1 MSIRRLPKH
10 HWNRVIGRVGG
21 AVYHREIALQKR
33 RETLGLV
40 ESAAPPGAGLAL
52 LKTDLF
58 EEAYG
63 PDALMGELSRL
74 FGRCFGIDY
83 SDVTAARAAR
93 RFPECRAAAADVCR
107 LPFVDG
113 SFDIVLS
120 NSTLDHFPPRLLPG
134 AFAEIRRVLKPGG
147 RLALTLDNG
156 HNVFHR
162 FSNALRRR
170 AGMVYADRC
179 YTGGE
184 VRRLLSASG
193 LEVLSAGTLIHIPPG
208 FNFLAKAAGRIF
220 GPGLDVWVRR
230 AAAAFDR
237 LGKTVGG
244 RYTARFITFRCVAS
258 LHRPHLSKSSSSQA
272 SKQEKQV

>member
-1 MSIRRLPKH
+1 MTAQRLDKH

-21 AVYHREIALQKR
+21 TVYHSEFALQKK

-40 ESAAPPGAGLAL
+40 ESASTPGPGLAL

-63 PDALMGELSRL
+63 SDALMGDLSRIY
-74 FGRCFGIDY
+74 GRCYGIDY
-83 SDVTAARAAR
+83 SDVTTARAAWK
-93 RFPECRAAAADVCR
+93 FPECRAAVADVCR

-113 SFDIVLS
+113 SFDVVLS
-120 NSTLDHFPPRLLPG
+120 NSTLDHFPPALLPG
-134 AFAEIRRVLKPGG
+134 AFAEIARVLKTGG

-156 HNVFHR
+156 HNIFHR
-162 FSNALRRR
+162 ISNVLRRR

-179 YTGGE
+179 YTLGE
-184 VRRLLSASG
+184 VRRLLFANG
-193 LEVLSAGTLIHIPPG
+193 LEVLSAGTLVHIPPG
-208 FNFLAKAAGRIF
+208 FNFLAKTAGRIF

-237 LGKTVGG
+237 LGKKTGG
-244 RYTARFITFRCVAS
+244 LRTARFIALVA
-258 LHRPHLSKSSSSQA
+258 RKP
-272 SKQEKQV
+272 V